1 MRHLP
6 GMSRDLRINISTLT
20 TIYIKRIRAIMD
32 TGTQTFAM
40 YRIYAS
46 TGTDQIAGGDK
57 TEISDKGTHRVNL
70 LQLTHC
76 RVYAVQN

>member
-1 MRHLP
+1 
-6 GMSRDLRINISTLT
+6 
-20 TIYIKRIRAIMD
+20 MD